1 MKGTV
6 LNQNNKLAVPTVPL
20 STYKFKS
27 GAVKAKRV
35 IFTPDELSKVKSHP
49 LNPRTQEALSPESIG
64 ENYTSMVINGIH
76 EYSLGIYAEDNET
89 VLVIEGSS
97 RLYTANNNELSF
109 PIEILPFGCATNAEL
124 RKLIKEKSDKQS
136 FSLRERGL
144 SFEKELIELGVEENE
159 IKTIS
164 IKTAT
169 ELLGVGR
176 ETLRKCLKASRI
188 NEALILLFPHYESVH
203 NKVYDYLDKLQQ
215 NLTKNGV
222 DIDDFIELV
231 NPKFDGV
238 TLSISEMHQVVIDE
252 IDLHLKDLLGQIDNK
267 APVTVDI
274 LPPKLGVYTRK
285 KTSNDGRKVE
295 FILNRHNQKSID
307 RIEQFIKD
315 ELSR

>member
-188 NEALILLFPHYESVH
+188 NEDLILLFPHYESVH
-203 NKVYDYLDKLQQ
+203 NKVYDYLDKLEQD
-215 NLTKNGV
+215 LTKNNIV
-222 DIDDFIELV
+222 ITDFIELL
-231 NPKFDGV
+231 NLKFDANG
-238 TLSISEMHQVVIDE
+238 LSINDVHQVVIDE
-252 IDLHLKDLLGQIDNK
+252 IDLQVKELLGEKDNK
-267 APVTVDI
+267 EPVTVDL
-274 LPPKLGVYTRK
+274 LPPKLRVYTRK
-285 KTSNDGRKVE
+285 KTSSDGKKVE
-295 FILNRHNQKSID
+295 FILNRHSKESIK